1 MAEYRPG
8 FRIVPDGPLS
18 FAVQVLFPSARVEAV
33 RGFPTEAEAA
43 AWIIE
48 QQKAADEPDPP
59 A

>member
-1 MAEYRPG
+1 MPE

-33 RGFPTEAEAA
+33 RGFRTEAEAA
-43 AWIIE
+43 AWIIA
-48 QQKAADEPDPP
+48 QQKAEEEPHDP